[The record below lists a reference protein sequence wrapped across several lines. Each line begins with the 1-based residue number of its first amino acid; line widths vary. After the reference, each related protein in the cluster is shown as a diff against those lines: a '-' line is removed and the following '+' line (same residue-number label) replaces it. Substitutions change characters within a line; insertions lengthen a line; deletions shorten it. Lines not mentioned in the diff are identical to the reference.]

1 MQSSYGEFLFYKYM
15 TENTDTEIITSTW
28 FPRNLSNKIIGARM

>member
-15 TENTDTEIITSTW
+15 TENTDTEIITW